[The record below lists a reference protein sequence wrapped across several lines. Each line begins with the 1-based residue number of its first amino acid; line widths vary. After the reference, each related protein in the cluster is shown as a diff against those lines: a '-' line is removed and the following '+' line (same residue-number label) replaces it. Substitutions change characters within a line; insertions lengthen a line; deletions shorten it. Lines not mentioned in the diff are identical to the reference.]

1 MKSELR
7 RGFIRLLCRAQDARS
22 EHMSIS
28 GKVGLGGQV
37 LGLTVMKAFIQSS
50 SRTGTI
56 YIDGLRFSLDALADT
71 RRARRNHNLS
81 DFEVKYGDYYVAS
94 LQLGA
99 DAGILAS
106 TASTMHAE
114 SESLDV
120 KVTLQESTA
129 STPSPRTLQSPLI
142 STVSGYTWPR
152 RSFVSFFREAS
163 SARQKRKSKIKQAAL
178 KYEEAEAKMGEW
190 EETIKELNPTTD
202 GHNGENTSKY
212 KELQKKLD
220 NLEKTFQSIR
230 NAKLVTEDIPE
241 YKEIQAKLNQWET
254 TIKGLKI
261 ERYEAMEKKL
271 NNVEKELA
279 ALR

>member
-1 MKSELR
+1 
-7 RGFIRLLCRAQDARS
+7 
-22 EHMSIS
+22 
-28 GKVGLGGQV
+28 
-37 LGLTVMKAFIQSS
+37 
-50 SRTGTI
+50 
-56 YIDGLRFSLDALADT
+56 
-71 RRARRNHNLS
+71 
-81 DFEVKYGDYYVAS
+81 
-94 LQLGA
+94 
-99 DAGILAS
+99 
-106 TASTMHAE
+106 
-114 SESLDV
+114 
-120 KVTLQESTA
+120 
-129 STPSPRTLQSPLI
+129 
-142 STVSGYTWPR
+142 
-152 RSFVSFFREAS
+152 
-163 SARQKRKSKIKQAAL
+163 
-178 KYEEAEAKMGEW
+178 MGEW

-279 ALR
+279 ALRLVVWSSSLQEGLYHMSIGFVGHMAEDHADQLLYMKMPGLSEMLQLTYL